1 MSLGCT
7 LHFNIKLRLLYLAL
21 GVATFLI
28 AYSVGAAVNMTKA
41 EIELLKRQFSE
52 QIKNID
58 QTGIFINNVKI
69 ALGMFVPGFGIGLG
83 MFSGFSTGMVFNA
96 IAETSPIL
104 KNIPPLIILITPFGI
119 LEVFAYGTALSRSGI
134 LVYDLVTKK
143 PWREYV
149 VVTLI
154 EIGIVIVILL
164 VGAIIEWQTITQL
177 GGFRNPP
184 KL

>member
-1 MSLGCT
+1 
-7 LHFNIKLRLLYLAL
+7 
-21 GVATFLI
+21 
-28 AYSVGAAVNMTKA
+28 MTKA

-119 LEVFAYGTALSRSGI
+119 LEVFAYGMSFVQKRYTCL
-134 LVYDLVTKK
+134 
-143 PWREYV
+143 
-149 VVTLI
+149 
-154 EIGIVIVILL
+154 
-164 VGAIIEWQTITQL
+164 
-177 GGFRNPP
+177 
-184 KL
+184 

>member
-1 MSLGCT
+1 
-7 LHFNIKLRLLYLAL
+7 
-21 GVATFLI
+21 
-28 AYSVGAAVNMTKA
+28 
-41 EIELLKRQFSE
+41 
-52 QIKNID
+52 
-58 QTGIFINNVKI
+58 
-69 ALGMFVPGFGIGLG
+69 
-83 MFSGFSTGMVFNA
+83 A

-119 LEVFAYGTALSRSGI
+119 LEVFAYGIALSRSGI

-184 KL
+184 NL

>member
-1 MSLGCT
+1 
-7 LHFNIKLRLLYLAL
+7 
-21 GVATFLI
+21 
-28 AYSVGAAVNMTKA
+28 
-41 EIELLKRQFSE
+41 
-52 QIKNID
+52 
-58 QTGIFINNVKI
+58 
-69 ALGMFVPGFGIGLG
+69 

-164 VGAIIEWQTITQL
+164 VGAIIEWQTITHL

-184 KL
+184 NL